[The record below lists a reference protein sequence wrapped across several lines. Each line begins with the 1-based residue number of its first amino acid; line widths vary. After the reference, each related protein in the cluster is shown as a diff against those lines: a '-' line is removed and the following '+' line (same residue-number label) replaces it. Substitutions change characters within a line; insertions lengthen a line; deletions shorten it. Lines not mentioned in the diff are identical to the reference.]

1 MTPEEMQAEMERLKT
16 MGTFGP
22 QQLPQMPQMPGANYQ
37 PGAVNNIQSAVNQ
50 SMMPAATIP
59 QAMQPMQPLQ
69 MPQAPQA
76 PQAPQ
81 EKPGLLSRIGSG
93 IQDFV
98 QDKDRMMDLAAT
110 FNSMRFA
117 PDAGIQQAYAD
128 RQKMRTV
135 SSQANQTAA
144 YLRQQG
150 QPELAAMVEANP
162 ALAKDALAEFTK
174 KKMGTN
180 YASKN
185 IGSIQVAQEDMT
197 VGSTQLK
204 AGDQYVIT
212 YDPNAEGGYSVTKLG
227 TRGVTEREQ
236 ASLEVTTQEEL
247 ADRKL
252 AGDKGLEI
260 DQRISGVSEQLYIM
274 SNMLDLLNSDR
285 PEDEVR
291 TGFLTNFMPTVRAG
305 TATFESMANTLGI
318 AVINSATFGA
328 LSATELKL
336 ALDTAI
342 PTNLSPE
349 SMKKYIEDKIAVNEK
364 LMNAMLDK
372 QSALLAAGSYK
383 QFQKDENARMKE
395 NLAIMKQVP
404 AGMNR
409 QEWRDL
415 SADQRKAIIRAGD

>member
-1 MTPEEMQAEMERLKT
+1 MFDYQDLLKRIDQA
-16 MGTFGP
+16 GSP
-22 QQLPQMPQMPGANYQ
+22 QGLPQMPQSMVGINPSG
-37 PGAVNNIQSAVNQ
+37 GINNVRSAMQ
-50 SMMPAATIP
+50 QGMMPPVPTAIP
-59 QAMQPMQPLQ
+59 QMQ
-69 MPQAPQA
+69 QAPQQI
-76 PQAPQ
+76 PQQAPQ
-81 EKPGLLSRIGSG
+81 QQPGLLSRLGTGFQNLI
-93 IQDFV
+93 
-98 QDKDRMMDLAAT
+98 QDKDKMQDLQAL
-110 FNSMRFA
+110 FNSMSYS
-117 PDAGIQQAYAD
+117 PDAGIQQAYVE
-128 RQKMRTV
+128 RQKTRQSTA
-135 SSQANQTAA
+135 QANQTAA

-174 KKMGTN
+174 NKMGTS

-185 IGSIQVAQEDMT
+185 IGSIQVAQENMM
-197 VGSTQLK
+197 VGDTQLN

-227 TRGVTEREQ
+227 TRGVTQQEQ
-236 ASLEVTTQEEL
+236 ASLEVTTAEKL
-247 ADRKL
+247 ADSKL
-252 AGDKGLEI
+252 AQNKGIEI
-260 DQRISGVSEQLYIM
+260 DQRISGVSEQINIM

-291 TGFLTNFMPTVRAG
+291 TGFFNNMMPTVRAG

-342 PTNLSPE
+342 PTDLSPE
-349 SMKKYIEDKIAVNEK
+349 GMRQYIEDKIAVNEK

-383 QFQKDENARMKE
+383 KFQENENAKMKE
-395 NLAIMKQVP
+395 NLSIMNQVP
-404 AGMNR
+404 KGYSR
-409 QEWRDL
+409 QKWRDL
-415 SADQRKAIIRAGD
+415 SSDQRKAVLSLGD

>member
-1 MTPEEMQAEMERLKT
+1 MQAEMERLKT

-76 PQAPQ
+76 PQ

-98 QDKDRMMDLAAT
+98 QDKDRMMDLQAA
-110 FNSMRFA
+110 FNSMRYA

-135 SSQANQTAA
+135 SAQANQTAA

-180 YASKN
+180 YATKN
-185 IGSIQVAQEDMT
+185 IGSIQVAEEDMT
-197 VGSTQLK
+197 VGDTQLK

-212 YDPNAEGGYSVTKLG
+212 YDPNAEDGYSVTKLG
-227 TRGVTEREQ
+227 TRGVTSQAKAQLESESQFKIADIEAARERGEKVFDQSQQVNRSIDIMKQ
-236 ASLEVTTQEEL
+236 ARDL
-247 ADRKL
+247 A
-252 AGDKGLEI
+252 ASPKG
-260 DQRISGVSEQLYIM
+260 
-274 SNMLDLLNSDR
+274 
-285 PEDEVR
+285 VR
-291 TGFLTNFMPTVRAG
+291 TGVIDRFLPAFDEN
-305 TATFESMANTLGI
+305 TAMFNSLRTTLGI
-318 AVINSATFGA
+318 DVINSATFGA
-328 LSATELKL
+328 LSVRELDL
-336 ALDTAI
+336 ALSRDIPNTLSGQALVNYLDEKIAAQNKLYREMTKMGRKLQSGIGLGQYMADMQAEIDAATAI
-342 PTNLSPE
+342 TAQYPVGDPGMT
-349 SMKKYIEDKIAVNEK
+349 Y
-364 LMNAMLDK
+364 
-372 QSALLAAGSYK
+372 ALWGEMSS
-383 QFQKDENARMKE
+383 QDRKDYLEAS
-395 NLAIMKQVP
+395 Q
-404 AGMNR
+404 
-409 QEWRDL
+409 
-415 SADQRKAIIRAGD
+415 

>member
-76 PQAPQ
+76 PQ

-98 QDKDRMMDLAAT
+98 QDKDRMMDLQAA

-135 SSQANQTAA
+135 SAQANQTAA

-174 KKMGTN
+174 KKMGTS
-180 YASKN
+180 YATKN
-185 IGSIQVAQEDMT
+185 IGSIQVAEEDMT
-197 VGSTQLK
+197 VGDTQLK

-212 YDPNAEGGYSVTKLG
+212 YDPNAEDGYSVTKLG
-227 TRGVTEREQ
+227 TRG
-236 ASLEVTTQEEL
+236 LTTQAKAQFESESQFKL
-247 ADRKL
+247 ADVEAARERGEKVFDQSQQVNRSINIMKQARDL
-252 AGDKGLEI
+252 AASPEGV
-260 DQRISGVSEQLYIM
+260 RSGVI
-274 SNMLDLLNSDR
+274 DR
-285 PEDEVR
+285 FLPAFDANTALFRSLR
-291 TGFLTNFMPTVRAG
+291 T
-305 TATFESMANTLGI
+305 TLGI
-318 AVINSATFGA
+318 DVINSATFGA
-328 LSATELKL
+328 LSAAELNL
-336 ALDTAI
+336 ALSKDIDDSLSGQALVNHLDRKIAAQNKLYREMTKMGRKLQSGIGLGQYMNDMQAEIDAATAI
-342 PTNLSPE
+342 T
-349 SMKKYIEDKIAVNEK
+349 A
-364 LMNAMLDK
+364 
-372 QSALLAAGSYK
+372 SYPVGDPGMTYAK
-383 QFQKDENARMKE
+383 WGEMSNQDRKDYLE
-395 NLAIMKQVP
+395 
-404 AGMNR
+404 
-409 QEWRDL
+409 
-415 SADQRKAIIRAGD
+415 ADE

>member
-16 MGTFGP
+16 MGAFGP

-76 PQAPQ
+76 PQ

-98 QDKDRMMDLAAT
+98 QDKDRMMDLQAA

-135 SSQANQTAA
+135 SAQANQTAA

-174 KKMGTN
+174 KKMGTS

-185 IGSIQVAQEDMT
+185 IGSIQVAQEDMI
-197 VGSTQLK
+197 VGSTELK

-227 TRGVTEREQ
+227 TRGVTEKEQ
-236 ASLEVTTQEEL
+236 ASLQVTTADKL

-252 AGDKGLEI
+252 ASSKGLEI

-291 TGFLTNFMPTVRAG
+291 TGFLNSFMPTVRAG

-383 QFQKDENARMKE
+383 QFQEDENARMKE

-404 AGMNR
+404 AGYSR
-409 QEWRDL
+409 QKWRDL
-415 SADQRKAIIRAGD
+415 SADQRRAVIRAGD

>member
-16 MGTFGP
+16 MGAFGP

-59 QAMQPMQPLQ
+59 QAMQPAQPLQ
-69 MPQAPQA
+69 MPQA

-98 QDKDRMMDLAAT
+98 QDKDRMMDLQAA

-135 SSQANQTAA
+135 SAQANQTAA

-174 KKMGTN
+174 KKMGTS

-185 IGSIQVAQEDMT
+185 IGSIQVAEEDMT
-197 VGSTQLK
+197 VGDTQLK

-212 YDPNAEGGYSVTKLG
+212 YDPNAEDGYSVTKLG
-227 TRGVTEREQ
+227 TRGVTSQ
-236 ASLEVTTQEEL
+236 AKAQLESESQFKL
-247 ADRKL
+247 ADVEAARERGEKVFDQSQQVNRSIDIMKQARDL
-252 AGDKGLEI
+252 AA
-260 DQRISGVSEQLYIM
+260 S
-274 SNMLDLLNSDR
+274 
-285 PEDEVR
+285 PEGVR
-291 TGFLTNFMPTVRAG
+291 TGVIARFLPAFDEN
-305 TATFESMANTLGI
+305 TAMFNSLRTTLGI
-318 AVINSATFGA
+318 DVIIDLA
-328 LSATELKL
+328 LSRDIPNSLSGQDLVNYLDAKISAQNKLYREMTKMGRKLQSGIGLGQYMNDMQADIDAATTITAQYPVGDPGMTY
-336 ALDTAI
+336 ALWGEMSNQDRKDY
-342 PTNLSPE
+342 LE
-349 SMKKYIEDKIAVNEK
+349 
-364 LMNAMLDK
+364 
-372 QSALLAAGSYK
+372 AA
-383 QFQKDENARMKE
+383 E
-395 NLAIMKQVP
+395 
-404 AGMNR
+404 
-409 QEWRDL
+409 
-415 SADQRKAIIRAGD
+415 

>member
-76 PQAPQ
+76 PQ

-98 QDKDRMMDLAAT
+98 QDKDRMMDLQAA

-135 SSQANQTAA
+135 SAQANQTAA

-174 KKMGTN
+174 KKMGTS
-180 YASKN
+180 YATKN
-185 IGSIQVAQEDMT
+185 IGSIQVAEEDMT
-197 VGSTQLK
+197 VGDTQLK

-212 YDPNAEGGYSVTKLG
+212 YDPNAEDGYSVTKLG
-227 TRGVTEREQ
+227 TRGLTSEAKAQFESESQYKIADIEAARERGEKVFDQSQQVNRSIDIMKQ
-236 ASLEVTTQEEL
+236 ARDL
-247 ADRKL
+247 A
-252 AGDKGLEI
+252 A
-260 DQRISGVSEQLYIM
+260 S
-274 SNMLDLLNSDR
+274 
-285 PEDEVR
+285 PEGVR
-291 TGFLTNFMPTVRAG
+291 TGVIARFLPAFEEN
-305 TATFESMANTLGI
+305 TAMFNSLRTTLGI
-318 AVINSATFGA
+318 DVINSATFGA
-328 LSATELKL
+328 LSVRELDL
-336 ALDTAI
+336 ALSRDI
-342 PTNLSPE
+342 PNTLSGQALVD
-349 SMKKYIEDKIAVNEK
+349 YLDDKIAAQNK
-364 LMNAMLDK
+364 LYREMTKMGRKL
-372 QSALLAAGSYK
+372 QSGIGLSQFMSDMQAEIDAATAITASYPVGDPGMTYALWGEMSN
-383 QFQKDENARMKE
+383 QDRKDYLEAS
-395 NLAIMKQVP
+395 Q
-404 AGMNR
+404 
-409 QEWRDL
+409 
-415 SADQRKAIIRAGD
+415 

>member
-98 QDKDRMMDLAAT
+98 QDKDRMMDLQAA

-162 ALAKDALAEFTK
+162 ALAKDALAEFAK
-174 KKMGTN
+174 NKRGTS

-185 IGSIQVAQEDMT
+185 IGSIQVAEEDMT
-197 VGSTQLK
+197 IGDTQLK

-212 YDPNAEGGYSVTKLG
+212 YDPNAEDGYSVTKLG
-227 TRGVTEREQ
+227 TRGLTSKAKAQFESESQFKVADIEAARERGEKVFDQSQQVNRSIDIMKQ
-236 ASLEVTTQEEL
+236 ARDL
-247 ADRKL
+247 A
-252 AGDKGLEI
+252 ASPKG
-260 DQRISGVSEQLYIM
+260 
-274 SNMLDLLNSDR
+274 
-285 PEDEVR
+285 VR
-291 TGFLTNFMPTVRAG
+291 TGVIDRFLPAFDEN
-305 TATFESMANTLGI
+305 TAMFNSLRTTLGI
-318 AVINSATFGA
+318 DVINSATFGA
-328 LSATELKL
+328 LSVRELDL
-336 ALDTAI
+336 ALSRDIPNTLSGQALVNYLDEKIAAQNKLYREMTKMGRKLQSGIGLGQYMADMQAEIDAATAI
-342 PTNLSPE
+342 TAQYPVGDPGMT
-349 SMKKYIEDKIAVNEK
+349 Y
-364 LMNAMLDK
+364 
-372 QSALLAAGSYK
+372 ALWGEMSN
-383 QFQKDENARMKE
+383 QDRKDYLEAS
-395 NLAIMKQVP
+395 Q
-404 AGMNR
+404 
-409 QEWRDL
+409 
-415 SADQRKAIIRAGD
+415 

>member
-1 MTPEEMQAEMERLKT
+1 MTPEQMQAEMERLKT

-76 PQAPQ
+76 PQ

-98 QDKDRMMDLAAT
+98 QDKDRMMDLQAT
-110 FNSMRFA
+110 FNSMRYA

-162 ALAKDALAEFTK
+162 ALAKDALAEFAK
-174 KKMGTN
+174 NKRGTN

-227 TRGVTEREQ
+227 TKGVTEREQ
-236 ASLEVTTQEEL
+236 ASLEVTIQEKV
-247 ADRKL
+247 ADSKL
-252 AGDKGLEI
+252 AQNKGLEI
-260 DQRISGVSEQLYIM
+260 DQRISGVSDQLYIM

-291 TGFLTNFMPTVRAG
+291 TGFFQNFMPTVRAG

-342 PTNLSPE
+342 PTDLSPAG
-349 SMKKYIEDKIAVNEK
+349 MKKYIEDKIAVNEK

-404 AGMNR
+404 AGYSR
-409 QEWRDL
+409 QKWRDL
-415 SADQRKAIIRAGD
+415 SADQRRAVIRAGD